1 MAGRS
6 DTSGPDPQVRDDS
19 SRTGDESHSTMRPNA
34 PKSGA
39 IRYEFLVAGR
49 LSEAVLAS
57 FPELRS
63 SAGPAGGTA
72 LYGLVEDTAH
82 LHGLLDRFQTMGIS
96 IAEMRQLPD

>member
-6 DTSGPDPQVRDDS
+6 EPTGPEGQVQAQPPSAEGERG
-19 SRTGDESHSTMRPNA
+19 TPARPRV
-34 PKSGA
+34 PKERGV
-39 IRYEFLVAGR
+39 RYEFLVAGK
-49 LSEAVLAS
+49 LSESVLAS

-72 LYGLVEDTAH
+72 LYGRVEDAAQ
-82 LHGLLDRFQTMGIS
+82 LHGLLDRFQTLGIS